1 MRSLLQINSEIM
13 STWKDWVDE
22 MLKWAAE
29 NPWEFIYYV
38 LLALSPFFLASTI
51 LSWRLA
57 KHIEAEERRKNK
69 KSKKNAN
76 IAEIRR
82 GKSDGH

>member
-1 MRSLLQINSEIM
+1 M
-13 STWKDWVDE
+13 STWKEWFDE
-22 MLKWAAE
+22 IVKWAAE

-38 LLALSPFFLASTI
+38 LLGLSPFFLASTI
-51 LSWRLA
+51 LSWKLA

-76 IAEIRR
+76 MAEIRR
-82 GKSDGH
+82 AEMLNKRKVGVH